1 MIKKILVI
9 GAGRMGAW
17 MVESLCLDYEVAVY
31 DKDKTKLRYLFNTHR
46 LLNYKD
52 IREFAPDMVI
62 NAVSLQYTVP
72 VFEEIMPY
80 LPVECLLSDITSVKI
95 PLREF
100 YLNLGRKFVS
110 THPMFGPTFANV
122 RQLKGQNAI
131 IITQSDEEGKK
142 FFRNFYSN
150 FGIKIFEYTFI
161 EHDETIAYSLS
172 IPFASSMVFASCMKQ
187 MEAPGTTFR
196 KHMEIAKGVLSED
209 DYLLSEIM
217 FSNYTYEQLD
227 NISRKLEH
235 IKDIVK
241 EKDTKK
247 MIGFL
252 QELRENISDEI

>member
-1 MIKKILVI
+1 MKKILVL

-31 DKDKTKLRYLFNTHR
+31 DKDKSRLRYLFNTHR
-46 LLNYKD
+46 MLSFED

-72 VFEEIMPY
+72 VFEEIIPY
-80 LPVECLLSDITSVKI
+80 LPLDCMLSDITSVKI

-110 THPMFGPTFANV
+110 THPMFGPTFANIK
-122 RQLKGQNAI
+122 QLKNQNAI
-131 IITQSDEEGKK
+131 IITQSDEDGKK
-142 FFRNFYSN
+142 FFRDFYNS

-161 EHDETIAYSLS
+161 EHDKTIAYSLS

-196 KHMEIAKGVLSED
+196 KHLEIAKGVLSED
-209 DYLLSEIM
+209 DFLLSEIM
-217 FSNYTYEQLD
+217 FSNYTFEQLD
-227 NISRKLEH
+227 NISQKLEH
-235 IKDIVK
+235 LKDIVK
-241 EKDTKK
+241 EKDSAK
-247 MIGFL
+247 MISFL
-252 QELRENISDEI
+252 HDLRENISDGK

>member
-1 MIKKILVI
+1 MKKILVL

-31 DKDKTKLRYLFNTHR
+31 DKDKSKLRYLFNTHR
-46 LLNYKD
+46 MLTFED
-52 IREFAPDMVI
+52 IRKFAPDMVI

-72 VFEEIMPY
+72 VFEDIIPY
-80 LPVECLLSDITSVKI
+80 LPVDCLLSDITSVKI

-122 RQLKGQNAI
+122 KQLKGQNAI

-142 FFRNFYSN
+142 FFRNFYSS

-196 KHMEIAKGVLSED
+196 KHLEIAKGVLSED
-209 DYLLSEIM
+209 DYLLAEIM
-217 FSNYTYEQLD
+217 FSNYTYEQLN
-227 NISRKLEH
+227 NIVGSLS
-235 IKDIVK
+235 
-241 EKDTKK
+241 
-247 MIGFL
+247 
-252 QELRENISDEI
+252 ISKT

>member
-1 MIKKILVI
+1 MKKILVL

-31 DKDKTKLRYLFNTHR
+31 DKDKSKLRYLFNTHR
-46 LLNYKD
+46 MMTHED

-72 VFEEIMPY
+72 VFEEILPY
-80 LPVECLLSDITSVKI
+80 IPADCMLSDITSVKM

-110 THPMFGPTFANV
+110 THPMFGPTFANIK
-122 RQLKGQNAI
+122 QLKNQNAI
-131 IITQSDEEGKK
+131 IITQSDEKGKK
-142 FFRNFYSN
+142 FFRDFYNS

-161 EHDETIAYSLS
+161 EHDKTIAYSLS

-196 KHMEIAKGVLSED
+196 KHLEIAKGVLSED
-209 DYLLSEIM
+209 DFLLSEIM
-217 FSNYTYEQLD
+217 FSNYTFEQLD
-227 NISRKLEH
+227 NISLKLEH
-235 IKDIVK
+235 LKEIVQ
-241 EKDTKK
+241 EKDSAK
-247 MIGFL
+247 MFSFL
-252 QELRENISDEI
+252 HDLRENISDGK